1 MSQLVKVGL
10 FATVCMVVLAV
21 LIWKIEDLNPFSQG
35 GQHLAAV
42 FDSVAG
48 LDDKAAVRIAGVRVG
63 KVDGIGLEG
72 NGRRAKV
79 TLALDKPIPLTE
91 GTTARIANLGLLGD
105 KYVELVPGPT
115 SAPKLKDDAVLAGKT
130 PVSFDDALAKLD
142 NIGDSIQQVTGGLGG
157 ANLGHSVQDLIA
169 SAQATSQQLHDL
181 IAENRANVAA
191 TLRNTD
197 AASETLKTQLPI
209 IAMQTQQTID
219 LVRAMLEENRG
230 NLSAS
235 MQNARVVTD
244 KLQTSVDNLNDI
256 TGKISKGEGTV
267 GKLVNSDEAY
277 NSVVKTLDSI
287 KGGVDNLSG
296 TLGAIQR
303 FKLELNLDAYKLSK
317 SSLTDPL
324 LAQNSRTSFGVT
336 IDPSDNLHLYRV
348 GISAVPDGQLK
359 RQQQRFTITNPD
371 GTTTTS
377 TVDTLTRQDNYV
389 FTALLGFKAPYDMRF
404 WGGLIEGRGGVE
416 AEYLWRRYNLWF
428 AVDAFDFN
436 REDDKNA
443 HLRLLAKWQFH
454 PNLYLQGG
462 YDDVL
467 EKRRSLFVGGGI
479 RWTDDNLKYLLGSLP
494 KF

>member
-10 FATVCMVVLAV
+10 FATICLIVLAV

-35 GQHLAAV
+35 GQHIAAV
-42 FDSVAG
+42 FESVAG
-48 LDDKAAVRIAGVRVG
+48 LDDKASVRIAGVRVG
-63 KVDGIGLEG
+63 RVDGIGLEA

-79 TLALDKPIPLTE
+79 NILFDKPVPLTQ

-105 KYVELVPGPT
+105 KYVELVPGPPA
-115 SAPKLKDDAVLAGKT
+115 APKLPENAILVGKT

-142 NIGDSIQQVTGGLGG
+142 SIGDSIQQVTGGLGG
-157 ANLGHSVQDLIA
+157 ANLGNGIQALIA
-169 SAQATSQQLHDL
+169 HAQATSDEITMLVR
-181 IAENRANVAA
+181 ENRATVAS
-191 TLRNTD
+191 TIRNTD
-197 AASETLKTQLPI
+197 AASDTLRTQLPL
-209 IAMQTQQTID
+209 IAAQTQQTIE
-219 LVRAMLEENRG
+219 LVRAMLAENRG

-235 MQNARVVTD
+235 MDNVKHVTD
-244 KLQTSVDNLNDI
+244 KLQMSVDNLNDI

-287 KGGVDNLSG
+287 KTGVDTLGG

-324 LAQNSRTSFGVT
+324 LQQDSRTSFGVT
-336 IDPSDNLHLYRV
+336 IDPSDNLHLYRAA
-348 GISAVPDGQLK
+348 ISSVPDGKLS
-359 RQQQRFTITNPD
+359 RQQQRYTITNPD

-377 TVDTLTRQDNYV
+377 TVDTLTRNDSYV

-404 WGGLIEGRGGVE
+404 FGGLIEGRGGIE
-416 AEYLWRRYNLWF
+416 AEYLWRRYNLWVD
-428 AVDAFDFN
+428 VDAFDFN

-454 PNLYLQGG
+454 PNLYLEGG
-462 YDDVL
+462 YDDIL
-467 EKRRSLFVGGGI
+467 EKNRAFFVGGGI
-479 RWTDDNLKYLLGSLP
+479 RWTDDNLKYLLGAIP
-494 KF
+494 KL